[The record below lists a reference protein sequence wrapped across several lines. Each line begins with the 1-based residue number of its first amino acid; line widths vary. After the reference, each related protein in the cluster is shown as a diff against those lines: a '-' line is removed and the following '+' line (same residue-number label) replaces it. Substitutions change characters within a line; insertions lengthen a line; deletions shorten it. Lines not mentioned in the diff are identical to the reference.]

1 MSTAIESSTQP
12 VSASPVVP
20 AERRATSLILRAREF
35 GIFGVLFLFVLFTS
49 IAQPRFLSLQ
59 NIKFILIDTTVFAL
73 LAIGE
78 TLVIVSRNVDLSVGS
93 VLGVAAFVSS
103 NLYQIDPGISIIVV
117 FAVGIG
123 VGLACGLGNGI
134 LVAFGKVPSLVVTL
148 ATLYI
153 IRGLDV
159 LIVGGNQVV
168 ANALPSSFLAV
179 ASGSVLGIPVISII
193 VAAMVLLAAYYLRNF
208 RSGRDL
214 YAIGSNPS
222 AAQLVGIPTSK
233 RVLIA
238 FVISG
243 ALAGLAGVI
252 WASYYGTINSTAGN
266 GYELQ
271 VVAAVVV
278 GGVAIFGGSGS
289 VVGAA
294 IGALLLNTINS
305 ALYVLGVSAFW
316 DQAIAG
322 LLLLVAISLDK
333 GIASYLAKVLRGRSR
348 NHGA

>member
-1 MSTAIESSTQP
+1 
-12 VSASPVVP
+12 VVP